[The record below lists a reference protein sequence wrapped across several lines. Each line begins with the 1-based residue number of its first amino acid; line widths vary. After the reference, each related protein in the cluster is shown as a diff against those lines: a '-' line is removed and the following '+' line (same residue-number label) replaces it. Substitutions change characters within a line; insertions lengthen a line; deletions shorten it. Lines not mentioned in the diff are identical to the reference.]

1 MGAGRKTSTYDVD
14 TGAQN
19 EHARWR
25 FESQQR
31 LLGDKLGGVIFGRV
45 LIYIFAPIIMR
56 YLLYLSSAY
65 RCCTHRCIAEST
77 ADVYMQCAI
86 AIPTRSV

>member
-31 LLGDKLGGVIFGRV
+31 LLGDKLGGVIFGTV
-45 LIYIFAPIIMR
+45 LLHAF
-56 YLLYLSSAY
+56 
-65 RCCTHRCIAEST
+65 
-77 ADVYMQCAI
+77 
-86 AIPTRSV
+86 IPTCMLYKSSPRLLHVASVPS